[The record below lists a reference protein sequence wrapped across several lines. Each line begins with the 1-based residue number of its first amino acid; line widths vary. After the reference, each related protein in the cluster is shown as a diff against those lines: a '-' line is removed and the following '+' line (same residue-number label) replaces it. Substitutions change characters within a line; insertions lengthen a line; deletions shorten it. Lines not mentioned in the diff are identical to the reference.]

1 MNNHNN
7 HTMNEKK
14 QYEAPELTVVEFK
27 VERGYA
33 DSAVGTMTLNSTDD
47 VNEGYQIRSGWGRST
62 ENNGFWN

>member
-33 DSAVGTMTLNSTDD
+33 VSGGTMNLNTTDD